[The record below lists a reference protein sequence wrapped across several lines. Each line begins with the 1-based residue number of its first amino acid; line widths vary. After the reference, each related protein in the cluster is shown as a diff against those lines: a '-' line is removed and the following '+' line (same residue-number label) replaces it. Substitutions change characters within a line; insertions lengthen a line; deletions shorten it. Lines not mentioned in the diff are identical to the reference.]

1 MALICV
7 FAPAFIAPS
16 ILHHGKAS
24 AADEKNGKL
33 AEWEGERKLEWKW
46 KWGGEG
52 MGGAAMIA
60 NWRSR
65 PKLRDAN

>member
-1 MALICV
+1 LALICV

-33 AEWEGERKLEWKW
+33 AEWEGEGEIGMEMEMGR
-46 KWGGEG
+46 GGEG
-52 MGGAAMIA
+52 RGC
-60 NWRSR
+60 NDC
-65 PKLRDAN
+65 KLV